1 MNLDFKYT
9 ADGLIPAIV
18 REATFPGR
26 VLMMGWMNRQSLAK
40 TLETGLLHYWSRSR
54 HQLWLKGET
63 SGNTQR
69 LIRWFTDCDRDTLLF
84 EVEQSSGACHTGYR
98 SCFSR
103 SSISPVSRGR
113 SWREDFL
120 IPQKCTRND
129 LTPTLS
135 IPFGIQK
142 AGRNR

>member
-18 REATFPGR
+18 QEAIAPGR
-26 VLMMGWMNRQSLAK
+26 VLMMGWMNRHSLSK
-40 TLETGLLHYWSRSR
+40 TLETGLMHYWSRSR

-84 EVEQSSGACHTGYR
+84 EVEQSAGACHTGYR
-98 SCFSR
+98 SCFFQELDSFGDPK
-103 SSISPVSRGR
+103 PVLEERLF
-113 SWREDFL
+113 D
-120 IPQKCTRND
+120 PANVYAK
-129 LTPTLS
+129 
-135 IPFGIQK
+135 
-142 AGRNR
+142 

>member
-18 REATFPGR
+18 REATAPGR
-26 VLMMGWMNRQSLAK
+26 VLMMGWMNRLSLAK

-54 HQLWLKGET
+54 NQLWLKGET

-84 EVEQSSGACHTGYR
+84 EVEQNSGACHTGYR
-98 SCFSR
+98 SCFFQELDPSGE
-103 SSISPVSRGR
+103 SKLVSEERLFDPEKVY
-113 SWREDFL
+113 S
-120 IPQKCTRND
+120 K
-129 LTPTLS
+129 
-135 IPFGIQK
+135 
-142 AGRNR
+142 

>member
-18 REATFPGR
+18 REVNSPGR

-54 HQLWLKGET
+54 DQLWLKGET

-69 LIRWFTDCDRDTLLF
+69 LIRWFTDCDRDTLL
-84 EVEQSSGACHTGYR
+84 
-98 SCFSR
+98 
-103 SSISPVSRGR
+103 
-113 SWREDFL
+113 
-120 IPQKCTRND
+120 
-129 LTPTLS
+129 
-135 IPFGIQK
+135 
-142 AGRNR
+142 